1 MFWFIVLLLVV
12 GAGFYFYQKLI
23 SIEREI
29 HAEQEAY
36 SVAVEEAE
44 KSPVDV
50 PPAPVDAGSSLES
63 IASENTEPT
72 SLAEAILAEVLKQAG
87 VKQTDLYP
95 LFADVNKKQLQR
107 LIKELADNGRLRRE
121 KVSSSY
127 LLYPI

>member
-36 SVAVEEAE
+36 NVTAEEAE
-44 KSPVDV
+44 ESPVDV

-72 SLAEAILAEVLKQAG
+72 SFEEAIIAEVVRQAG
-87 VKQTDLYP
+87 IKQTDLYP

-107 LIKELADNGRLRRE
+107 LIKELADNGRLL
-121 KVSSSY
+121 S
-127 LLYPI
+127 LIHI